1 MSCPQL
7 CGSTLFGNS
16 VDNGGKAAVN
26 PALWGTS
33 PTFSFWAKGTVGTT
47 GNLTYALR
55 YLDAVGNILGQSNKS
70 LNTVNAT
77 AWTQFSTSIPI
88 PSGTTAVFFETTFAI
103 GPATLLE
110 AAVADPAAEARRIA
124 QSDMNNFALAFML
137 QPDELRQLFG
147 ALAAGKRPAVSELQA
162 LFAPARRGAL
172 VRSLGWLAKGG
183 VIRLLR
189 G

>member
-1 MSCPQL
+1 MPARGGGAARREAGARGAPGGRSHPL
-7 CGSTLFGNS
+7 RDDPFRLFR
-16 VDNGGKAAVN
+16 AF
-26 PALWGTS
+26 P
-33 PTFSFWAKGTVGTT
+33 
-47 GNLTYALR
+47 
-55 YLDAVGNILGQSNKS
+55 
-70 LNTVNAT
+70 
-77 AWTQFSTSIPI
+77 
-88 PSGTTAVFFETTFAI
+88 TFAI

-183 VIRLLR
+183 VIRLLQ